1 MRGKKYFLY
10 IISLLLAINFAA
22 CKTDNKKQ
30 SAGKEIEKSF
40 DIKAAENIV
49 NSYMNYL
56 MKEDYQNVSRFYS
69 KEISK
74 NIPKINKQP
83 LKIRGYNIIEIN
95 EIGKSGLFR
104 IKVARMNMSEPYA
117 SLEEYILKVI
127 KEDTDYKISDVN
139 TSIDKEAFLKNG
151 RLRIRSKN
159 NVDTN
164 LLIDPGGIP
173 NYAFS
178 KDDKAKTDKI
188 EVSKKNYG
196 PMIFS
201 YSGYSI
207 AISTYEKDSFAGI
220 IKIDE
225 SMAVQGGQKD
235 DQSQQGGSTGGEKG
249 ATGLVKEKPVG
260 KEFTALDLLK
270 NSKIDYMVFSGD
282 EKFLLIQYSKDGYG
296 KSIGL
301 YHSEGGE
308 MIPYEFEKNYPIDKV
323 DIIFSSFDKE
333 ALNFEVVP
341 RAGADKSVGEYI
353 GRWRMDLKEFRVK
366 KM

>member
-74 NIPKINKQP
+74 NIPKIN
-83 LKIRGYNIIEIN
+83 
-95 EIGKSGLFR
+95 
-104 IKVARMNMSEPYA
+104 EPYA